1 MIGPQDIS
9 LCEHLLNT
17 LYGHACAE
25 IGSLLLRRGRLPFA
39 SLVKLSSLTSHS
51 IRSALIT
58 LIQQNC
64 VCHSETSSTNPSTQI
79 NSPEYFEIVPNE
91 ILARVRFGKYIT
103 IVDELFGIESSS
115 IIESVL
121 ENGKIRIAQ
130 LVSSISSTPSTSTS
144 TLMNSDLESHEMKSE
159 ALKKSQIIRSNIL
172 NLLSERFLKPS
183 LPSHSIA
190 SLDLE
195 LAWEK
200 QMIGEIQGIPTPKDL
215 RVVKE
220 RVADKLV
227 VEKDREFD
235 ELCAFD
241 LKKRKMTI
249 DAGGRGGKRS
259 KIEESILDDDMFVRV
274 NYDKFD
280 IKIRNSIFEQECLRS
295 YNHEAALVMR
305 AMLSLAEARQRD
317 TQDLVSDPIS
327 AQTIVIRL
335 GDQAKKLKTCFPSK
349 ASNGQFNLKL
359 KNTGDLTAEVLS
371 IISKQDDFGTSNTSV
386 FVNGGLDKLLSQ
398 MNPIAMVS
406 EKKGN
411 STTLGGSGSGGMREF
426 KIEYGKYSVELR
438 KSLVTRIVRETLGIE
453 AARVV
458 RILLNKGRLDEKHLA
473 KFAMMT
479 LKDSRELCL
488 KLSTQNI
495 IELQEIPKTQDR
507 MPSRTYYL
515 YFIDFRKL
523 NLNLIN
529 KLRKSQIN
537 IFERIYKELNTNKNL
552 ISKINRQDIFN
563 DLNKF
568 LSHWELIEFNR
579 LRIKLQALEV
589 SKIRLERDLFIL
601 RDLPW
606 VG

>member
-1 MIGPQDIS
+1 MIGPQDIT
-9 LCEHLLNT
+9 LCEHLLTT
-17 LYGHACAE
+17 LYGHACGE
-25 IGSLLLRRGRLPFA
+25 IGSLLLRRGRLPFS

-64 VCHSETSSTNPSTQI
+64 VCHSETSSASTSTQT
-79 NSPEYFEIVPNE
+79 NSPEYFEVIPNE
-91 ILARVRFGKYIT
+91 ILARIRFGKYIT

-115 IIESVL
+115 IIEFVL
-121 ENGKIRIAQ
+121 ENGKIRIGQ
-130 LVSSISSTPSTSTS
+130 LIASLLS
-144 TLMNSDLESHEMKSE
+144 NSNSNSMKSDSDSHEVKSE
-159 ALKKSQIIRSNIL
+159 SLKKSQIIRSNIL

-183 LPSHSIA
+183 QPSHSIA

-200 QMIGEIQGIPTPKDL
+200 QMISEIPGIPTPKDL
-215 RVVKE
+215 RAVKE
-220 RVADKLV
+220 RVVDKVV
-227 VEKDREFD
+227 VERDREFD

-274 NYDKFD
+274 NYDRFD

-295 YNHEAALVMR
+295 YNQEAALVMK
-305 AMLSLAEARQRD
+305 AMLSLAEAKQRD
-317 TQDLVSDPIS
+317 TQDLVSEPIS
-327 AQTIVIRL
+327 AQSIVIRL
-335 GDQAKKLKTCFPSK
+335 GDQAKKLKTCFPTK
-349 ASNGQFNLKL
+349 TSNGQFNLKL
-359 KNTGDLTAEVLS
+359 KNTGDLAAEVLS
-371 IISKQDDFGTSNTSV
+371 IISKQDDFGTSSTSV
-386 FVNGGLDKLLSQ
+386 FVNGSLDKLLSQ

-438 KSLVTRIVRETLGIE
+438 KALVTRIVRETLGIE

-515 YFIDFRKL
+515 YFIDFKKL

-537 IFERIYKELNTNKNL
+537 CIERIYKELNSNRNL
-552 ISKINRQDIFN
+552 ISKINRKDIFN
-563 DLNKF
+563 DLNQF
-568 LSHWELIEFNR
+568 LNHWELIEFNR
-579 LRIKLQALEV
+579 LKIKLQALEV
-589 SKIRLERDLFIL
+589 AKIRLERDLFIL